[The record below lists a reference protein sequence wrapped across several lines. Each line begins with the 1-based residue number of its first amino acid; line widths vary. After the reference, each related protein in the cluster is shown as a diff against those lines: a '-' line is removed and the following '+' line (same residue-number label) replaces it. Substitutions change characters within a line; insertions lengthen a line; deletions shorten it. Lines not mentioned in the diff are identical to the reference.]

1 MISCRK
7 NLLIPFL
14 LLWMGIQPAT
24 AIHRN
29 TSHDKSRQL
38 VREGLALKKSG
49 QLLAARERFLTAIQA
64 DANCAAAYSEL
75 GDSYFAGKDYQHAL
89 QYSLRAKQLGVNTA
103 TTIIGLSYYHLQQY
117 DNALEV
123 LQDAIQEH
131 PDNGLLLQKLAQIQG
146 QLGNYRESIHY
157 YQRALTIDSSHA
169 ESWYQLG
176 MMYFNDTDYPAATR
190 AFDKAILH
198 GYDQQALFCFHAGVA
213 AMQCGQ
219 LDKSIQ
225 LLTKA
230 SALDPD
236 NEQVLFNLAHANY
249 RKENYPAAV
258 DAWKAVLKHQP
269 GNAFALFMLGKSY
282 MGAGEKEK
290 GERICDQAQQMP
302 GL

>member
-38 VREGLALKKSG
+38 LREGLALKKSG
-49 QLLAARERFLTAIQA
+49 QLLAARERFLAAIQA
-64 DANCAAAYSEL
+64 DTTCAAAYSEL
-75 GDSYFAGKDYQHAL
+75 GDIYFAGKDYKLAL
-89 QYSLRAKQLGVNTA
+89 QYSSRAKQLGITA
-103 TTIIGLSYYHLQQY
+103 ATQVIGLSYYHLQQY

-123 LQDAIQEH
+123 LQDAVNEH
-131 PDNGLLLQKLAQIQG
+131 PENGLLLQRLAQIQG

-157 YQRALTIDSSHA
+157 YQQELAVDSTHA

-176 MMYFNDTDYPAATR
+176 MMYFNDADFPAASK

-198 GYDQQALFCFHAGVA
+198 GCDQQALFCLHAGVA

-230 SALDPD
+230 RHLEPD
-236 NEQVLFNLAHANY
+236 NEQVLFNLAHATY
-249 RKENYPAAV
+249 RKANYPAAV
-258 DAWKAVLKHQP
+258 NAWTAVLKHQP

-282 MGAGEKEK
+282 MGAGEQEK
-290 GERICDQAQQMP
+290 GEKLCDQAQQMP
-302 GL
+302 NQ